1 MPAAA
6 CHRPASLVPAFLLFT
21 CLLICS
27 PLEGW
32 QQPPAGNTGTGF
44 TTRSGARSPVHGL
57 ADPRQL
63 LELYGIDESH
73 LRFLIDGE
81 PLLPEEIDV
90 ISKIL
95 MRFDDLGHDNILRW
109 ISPSVPWE
117 ELVVEVEDHR
127 IDFFR
132 IEGTAR
138 LVQRQKIVEEA
149 AILYGFDHFFWVLL
163 DMPGGQKIRVAT
175 RTIPSS
181 WPLDEPLAEPVVARA
196 MYLKHGLQEEESEF
210 FLFSAARIEWYPAI
224 QSRSLGSSEGMV
236 ALAGMGMDVSLFD
249 NVRSRNRRSLGV
261 QERDCF
267 YRLLE
272 LVGGETPPS
281 RTIQA
286 QPMELTELL
295 RSPQQHHGDYLDLK
309 ATVRRITRIEIP
321 DEDVQVRYGIRHY
334 YQMDLFMPLGDQ
346 TIQIKLNPDDQQGL
360 TFTGQ
365 FPLVACVQ
373 QLPARLALAQKQLDE
388 GRYAGS
394 MLNETIRIRGFFF
407 KIWGYQSTYSSA
419 DDTPRRQLSPMILA
433 FEPEVIDLDTR
444 RDSPLGLVLSV
455 LFAAVL
461 VGIWF
466 FSWRSNRRTGAVL
479 QSRRDREPPTS
490 PEQFRAMARQLE
502 PGDEGDDPGEPT

>member
-6 CHRPASLVPAFLLFT
+6 CHRPADLVPAFLLFT
-21 CLLICS
+21 CLLVCS

-32 QQPPAGNTGTGF
+32 QQPAKNSGSGF
-44 TTRSGARSPVHGL
+44 TTRPGARSPVQGL

-63 LELYGIDESH
+63 LELYGVDESH
-73 LRFLIDGE
+73 LRFLLDGE

-95 MRFDDLGHDNILRW
+95 MRFDDLGHENILRW
-109 ISPSVPWE
+109 MSPSVPWD
-117 ELVVEVEDHR
+117 ELVTEVEDHR

-163 DMPGGQKIRVAT
+163 DMPGGQKVRIAT

-181 WPLDEPLAEPVVARA
+181 WPLDEPLAEPAVARA

-210 FLFSAARIEWYPAI
+210 FLFSAARIEWYPALP
-224 QSRSLGSSEGMV
+224 SRSLGITEGMV
-236 ALAGMGMDVSLFD
+236 ALAGMGMDISLFD

-261 QERDCF
+261 HERDCF

-272 LVGGETPPS
+272 LVAGKIPS
-281 RTIQA
+281 SWTIQA
-286 QPMELTELL
+286 RPMELTELL
-295 RSPQQHHGDYLDLK
+295 RSPQHHHGDYLDLK

-321 DEDVQVRYGIRHY
+321 DRDVQIRFGMQHY

-346 TIQIKLNPDDQQGL
+346 TIQIKLNPNDQQGL

-365 FPLVACVQ
+365 FPLVACVH

-388 GRYAGS
+388 GSYAGS
-394 MLNETIRIRGFFF
+394 MLNETIRIKGFFF
-407 KIWGYQSTYSSA
+407 KIWGYQTSYSSA

-433 FEPEVIDLDTR
+433 FEPEVVDLDTR

-455 LFAAVL
+455 LFAVILA
-461 VGIWF
+461 GIWF

-479 QSRRDREPPTS
+479 QSRRKRDPPTS
-490 PEQFRAMARQLE
+490 PEQFREMARQLE
-502 PGDEGDDPGEPT
+502 PGDEKDDPEEPT